1 MDHNQILLD
10 AVIEFPSQLLGE
22 NSDGQQQEGSLLLSQ
37 ANQLPISNQNMVE
50 MGKKL
55 LEAASE
61 NNLES
66 VRSLMTGGAPFT
78 GNWLGTT
85 PLHAAAKAGHV
96 ETVELLLKAG
106 IFRDA
111 KTKVDRT
118 ALQMAAEEGYTTIVQ
133 MLLEHGA
140 DINSKDMLRMTA
152 LHWAVERGH
161 RDVVTVL
168 LSYGADVVV
177 FNKFD
182 KTAMDIACDNGFEDI
197 ALQLEAAML
206 QRNNKTHS
214 PIVNGR
220 TEAVRHVNSSHEISS
235 VKSPTWK
242 TSPEEDALEKLTA
255 NTLNSESTSHEA
267 LKLLESHGISF
278 LPVDNSTLLTS
289 ALESGQ
295 SIGLTEAGK
304 MALNHLKK
312 DSHSVAQSAQ
322 VAPVAKK
329 PKLSSTPS
337 SGHPRVVTI
346 TAEQFMAIAGRLQNR
361 GNGTGKPVIFSLPKN
376 FSLST
381 EKISN
386 TKLAAPLAANA
397 IAASKAPIPRLD
409 SSAPGSIASQDL
421 HNSLTT
427 EPATEAKPPQLHL
440 SMPILIEDEPCSE
453 PTSIEVKSTNG
464 QYHEDHIPAP
474 SEFDLVSSQEV
485 SMPSLDI
492 SSPSIAMIE
501 TNNIAM
507 HNSASANVTPTVNS
521 ETDDMKLHF
530 FKSGQ
535 LKGSART
542 TPITILCQRKRR
554 KSVTLEEAD
563 EEDCP
568 TNAVALAPMHSRS
581 AQTQGQ
587 QHHQP
592 TLNNAAPPLDADD
605 DMFVNDESESCHGNN
620 NPPVWL
626 SIMEEE
632 NSQFSAGAAD
642 NDDDLLD
649 PSRLAAQLA
658 SIRQAASQYS
668 FSS

>member
-10 AVIEFPSQLLGE
+10 AVLLGD
-22 NSDGQQQEGSLLLSQ
+22 NSDGQQQEESLLLPS

-66 VRSLMTGGAPFT
+66 VKSLMTGGAPFT

-85 PLHAAAKAGHV
+85 PLHAAAKAGHI

-118 ALQMAAEEGYTTIVQ
+118 ALQMAAEEGYTAIVQ

-140 DINSKDMLRMTA
+140 DINGKDMLRMTA

-168 LSYGADVVV
+168 LSYGAEVVS
-177 FNKFD
+177 FNKFE

-197 ALQLEAAML
+197 ALQLEAAIF
-206 QRNNKTHS
+206 QKNNSKPHI
-214 PIVNGR
+214 PVGNGR
-220 TEAVRHVNSSHEISS
+220 TEAANHNTSIPEMNS

-255 NTLNSESTSHEA
+255 STRNSESTSHEA

-295 SIGLTEAGK
+295 SISLTEAGK

-312 DSHSVAQSAQ
+312 DSHPIPRPAQA
-322 VAPVAKK
+322 APLAKK
-329 PKLSSTPS
+329 LKLSSVSTP
-337 SGHPRVVTI
+337 GHPRVVTI
-346 TAEQFMAIAGRLQNR
+346 TAEQFLAIANRLQNR
-361 GNGTGKPVIFSLPKN
+361 GSGKPVIISLPKN
-376 FSLST
+376 VALSNQT
-381 EKISN
+381 KIANNKPAVTSSSV
-386 TKLAAPLAANA
+386 APSKPP
-397 IAASKAPIPRLD
+397 ASELD
-409 SSAPGSIASQDL
+409 SSLPEFVLNQQMSDPLTIEAPTVI
-421 HNSLTT
+421 
-427 EPATEAKPPQLHL
+427 KPPQPPL
-440 SMPILIEDEPCSE
+440 SMPILTEDEPCSD
-453 PTSIEVKSTNG
+453 PTSFEVKSTND
-464 QYHEDHIPAP
+464 QYHDPDP
-474 SEFDLVSSQEV
+474 LTVSSEFDLVTSQEV
-485 SMPSLDI
+485 STPSLDM
-492 SSPSIAMIE
+492 SSPSSVIE
-501 TNNIAM
+501 TNTTSAINIADCCTPAE
-507 HNSASANVTPTVNS
+507 NSASDERKN
-521 ETDDMKLHF
+521 HF

-542 TPITILCQRKRR
+542 TPMTILCERKRR
-554 KSVTLEEAD
+554 KSVTLEEV
-563 EEDCP
+563 EEEFP
-568 TNAVALAPMHSRS
+568 SEAVMVASIHSKS
-581 AQTQGQ
+581 IHSQVQ
-587 QHHQP
+587 QPHQHQP

-605 DMFVNDESESCHGNN
+605 DMFINDESESCHGNN

-632 NSQFSAGAAD
+632 NSRFSAGAAD

>member
-1 MDHNQILLD
+1 
-10 AVIEFPSQLLGE
+10 
-22 NSDGQQQEGSLLLSQ
+22 
-37 ANQLPISNQNMVE
+37 MVE

-85 PLHAAAKAGHV
+85 PLHAAAKAGHI

-118 ALQMAAEEGYTTIVQ
+118 ALQMAAEEGFTAIVQ
-133 MLLEHGA
+133 LLLEAGA
-140 DINSKDMLRMTA
+140 DINAKDMLRMTA

-161 RDVVTVL
+161 RDVVMVL

-197 ALQLEAAML
+197 ALQLEATML
-206 QRNNKTHS
+206 QRNNKTQS

-220 TEAVRHVNSSHEISS
+220 TEAIRHINSSHEISS

-255 NTLNSESTSHEA
+255 TTLNSESTSHEA

-295 SIGLTEAGK
+295 SISLTEAGK

-312 DSHSVAQSAQ
+312 DSHSVAQPAK

-346 TAEQFMAIAGRLQNR
+346 TAEQFMALAGRLQNR

-376 FSLST
+376 FSLSA

-386 TKLAAPLAANA
+386 TKPAAPLAA
-397 IAASKAPIPRLD
+397 ITVAARKASIPQPD
-409 SSAPGSIASQDL
+409 SSAPGSITSQDMQ
-421 HNSLTT
+421 NSLTT
-427 EPATEAKPPQLHL
+427 ECATEAKPSHLHL
-440 SMPILIEDEPCSE
+440 SMPILTEDEPCSE

-464 QYHEDHIPAP
+464 QYHEDHIPTP

-492 SSPSIAMIE
+492 SSPSIAIIE
-501 TNNIAM
+501 TNNNPIAM
-507 HNSASANVTPTVNS
+507 HNPAGHNITPTVNAG
-521 ETDDMKLHF
+521 TDDMKLHF

-542 TPITILCQRKRR
+542 TPMTILCQRKRR
-554 KSVTLEEAD
+554 KSVTLEEAE
-563 EEDCP
+563 EEDCS
-568 TNAVALAPMHSRS
+568 TNAVALALTHSRS

-592 TLNNAAPPLDADD
+592 TLNNAAPPLDAED
-605 DMFVNDESESCHGNN
+605 DMFVNEESESSHGN

>member
-22 NSDGQQQEGSLLLSQ
+22 NSDGQQQEGSLLLPQ

-85 PLHAAAKAGHV
+85 PLHAAAKAGHI

-168 LSYGADVVV
+168 LSYGADVLVL
-177 FNKFD
+177 NKFD
-182 KTAMDIACDNGFEDI
+182 KTAMDIACDNGFQDI
-197 ALQLEAAML
+197 ALQLEVQHIL
-206 QRNNKTHS
+206 VSIFLNVHS
-214 PIVNGR
+214 FKS
-220 TEAVRHVNSSHEISS
+220 VRHINSSHETSS
-235 VKSPTWK
+235 VKSPIWK

-295 SIGLTEAGK
+295 SISLTEAGK

-312 DSHSVAQSAQ
+312 NSHPVAQPAKTT
-322 VAPVAKK
+322 PVAKK
-329 PKLSSTPS
+329 PKLSSTH
-337 SGHPRVVTI
+337 GHPRVVTI
-346 TAEQFMAIAGRLQNR
+346 TAEQFMAIAGRLQSR

-376 FSLST
+376 FSLSA

-386 TKLAAPLAANA
+386 TKLATPLAATTV
-397 IAASKAPIPRLD
+397 AASKAPIPQLD
-409 SSAPGSIASQDL
+409 SNARGSITSKNMQ
-421 HNSLTT
+421 NSLTT
-427 EPATEAKPPQLHL
+427 ESATEAKSSQLHL
-440 SMPILIEDEPCSE
+440 SMPILTEDEPCSE
-453 PTSIEVKSTNG
+453 PTSIDVKSTNG

-474 SEFDLVSSQEV
+474 SEFDFVSSQDV

-501 TNNIAM
+501 TNNNPGAM
-507 HNSASANVTPTVNS
+507 HNSESTNSTPTVNS
-521 ETDDMKLHF
+521 GTDDMKLHF

-542 TPITILCQRKRR
+542 TPMTILCQRKRR
-554 KSVTLEEAD
+554 KSVTLEEAE
-563 EEDCP
+563 EEDCQI
-568 TNAVALAPMHSRS
+568 NAVALASMHSRS
-581 AQTQGQ
+581 AQIQGQ

-605 DMFVNDESESCHGNN
+605 DMFVNEESVSCQGNN